1 MISPQVIWFPITL
14 QATDSLEWFA
24 DLVEY
29 VTMCVDIKL
38 TILQNS
44 ERVSPI
50 ERLLTAIHEAPPIQ
64 LLPCKAALL

>member
-1 MISPQVIWFPITL
+1 MIWPQVIWFPITL

-24 DLVEY
+24 DLMEY
-29 VTMCVDIKL
+29 VTMFVDIKL

-44 ERVSPI
+44 ERVFPI

>member
-1 MISPQVIWFPITL
+1 MIWPQVIWFPITL

-24 DLVEY
+24 DLMEY
-29 VTMCVDIKL
+29 VTMFVDIKL

-50 ERLLTAIHEAPPIQ
+50 EHLLTAIHEAPPIQ